1 MNFTHFINVTKKVY
15 QLACNRQTGNNI
27 EAIQQLENY
36 MYQLTF
42 DEIKFIQTIMY
53 LGRDTTDEERLKYSN
68 KELFESQKRYLERK
82 SWSKRELEADH
93 IIAKTPLDEYLQ
105 KGLEIV
111 NNLDIQL
118 SFDNNNLN
126 IENEQIYV
134 KNQKESNF
142 MSQYYKIEV
151 VDARIVNSYLEKG
164 WVLIDTTRE
173 LSSYGEISISYHM
186 GYPINSYIADLK
198 GIIDK
203 YEELGLFEELKK
215 RLCEKEGLDPRGLR
229 EESFYFGDRP
239 KNEVVNFL
247 NHYVNLLKNE
257 KGGNY
262 IYVDPSSEKKE
273 EPNLKET
280 VAVTVDEDDLPF

>member
-1 MNFTHFINVTKKVY
+1 MNYSHFINVTKKVY
-15 QLACNRQTGNNI
+15 QLACNRQTSNSV

-68 KELFESQKRYLERK
+68 RELFESQKRYLERK

-111 NNLDIQL
+111 KNLDTQL
-118 SFDNNNLN
+118 SCDNNNLN
-126 IENEQIYV
+126 IENEQTHV
-134 KNQKESNF
+134 KNQKEANF

-151 VDARIVNSYLEKG
+151 VSARFVNSYLEKG

-173 LSSYGEISISYHM
+173 LSSYGEISVSYHM

-203 YEELGLFEELKK
+203 YEELELFEELKK
-215 RLCEKEGLDPRGLR
+215 RLCEKEGLDPQGLR
-229 EESFYFGDRP
+229 EESFYLGNHP
-239 KNEVVNFL
+239 KNETVNFL
-247 NHYVNLLKNE
+247 NNYVNVLKN
-257 KGGNY
+257 KNGNY

-273 EPNLKET
+273 ESNIKET
-280 VAVTVDEDDLPF
+280 AVTVDEDDLPF

>member
-1 MNFTHFINVTKKVY
+1 MNYSHFINVTKKVY
-15 QLACNRQTGNNI
+15 KLACNRQNSNSV

-68 KELFESQKRYLERK
+68 RELFESQKRYLERK

-111 NNLDIQL
+111 KNLDTQL
-118 SFDNNNLN
+118 SCDNNNLN
-126 IENEQIYV
+126 IENEQIHV
-134 KNQKESNF
+134 KNQKEANF

-151 VDARIVNSYLEKG
+151 VSARFVNSYLEKG

-173 LSSYGEISISYHM
+173 LSSFGEITITYHM
-186 GYPINSYIADLK
+186 GYPTNSYIADLK
-198 GIIDK
+198 GIIEK

-215 RLCEKEGLDPRGLR
+215 RLCEKEGINFQGLR
-229 EESFYFGDRP
+229 EESLYLGNHP
-239 KNEVVNFL
+239 KNETVNFL
-247 NHYVNLLKNE
+247 NHYVNVLKN
-257 KGGNY
+257 KNGNY
-262 IYVDPSSEKKE
+262 NYVEPSSEKKE
-273 EPNLKET
+273 EPNIKET
-280 VAVTVDEDDLPF
+280 ASVTVNEDDLPF

>member
-1 MNFTHFINVTKKVY
+1 MNYSHFINVTKKVY
-15 QLACNRQTGNNI
+15 QLACNRQTSNSV

-68 KELFESQKRYLERK
+68 RELFESQKRYLERK

-111 NNLDIQL
+111 KNLDTQL
-118 SFDNNNLN
+118 SCDNNNLN
-126 IENEQIYV
+126 IENEQTHV
-134 KNQKESNF
+134 KNQKEANF

-151 VDARIVNSYLEKG
+151 VSARFVNSYLEKG
-164 WVLIDTTRE
+164 WVLIDITRE
-173 LSSYGEISISYHM
+173 LSSYGEISVSYHM

-203 YEELGLFEELKK
+203 YEELELFEELKK
-215 RLCEKEGLDPRGLR
+215 RLCEKEGLDPQGLR
-229 EESFYFGDRP
+229 EESFYLGNHP
-239 KNEVVNFL
+239 KNETVNFL
-247 NHYVNLLKNE
+247 NNYVNVLKN
-257 KGGNY
+257 KNGNY

-273 EPNLKET
+273 ESYIKET
-280 VAVTVDEDDLPF
+280 ASVTVDEDDLPF